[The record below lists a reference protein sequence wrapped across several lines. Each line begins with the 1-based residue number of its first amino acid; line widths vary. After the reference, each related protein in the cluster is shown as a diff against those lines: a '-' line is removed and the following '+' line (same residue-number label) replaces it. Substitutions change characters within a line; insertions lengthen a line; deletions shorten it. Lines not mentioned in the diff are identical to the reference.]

1 MANLIE
7 KIKDKRAPA
16 PETPERRDVPVAHP
30 DPQQGLTG
38 AQVRERADAGWTNAP
53 VDPPG
58 KTVKQIV
65 LSNIFTY
72 FNMLFFL
79 LALCVIAVQQ
89 WLNLT
94 FMGVIIVNTAIGII
108 QEIRSKKTLDKLNI
122 LASPKAVAVRDG
134 RRVTIDTAQ
143 LVRDDIV
150 IFAAGNQIYADAVVA
165 QDSCYV
171 NEALITGESDEIKKN
186 PGDKLLS
193 GSFVVSG
200 MCRAQLTDVGAD
212 SYVSRLTQEAKR
224 AKKPQQSEMM
234 RSLQNLVKWIGI
246 LVIPLGVVMFV
257 KEYVWLGRVVPIA
270 VTSTVG
276 SIIGMIPEGLYL
288 LTSLA
293 LVAGVVRLAQRKTLV
308 HELGCIE
315 TLARVDTLCV
325 DKTGTVTE
333 NKMIVEDICPL
344 CDDRFTLED
353 IRMIMSDYVYA
364 MQADNDTMAA
374 LRRYFTGE
382 KTQDAT
388 ATLPF
393 SSAKKYG
400 GVSFHAEE
408 TYLLGAPD
416 VLLAG
421 RENPY
426 QEQIEGYSAKGCRVL
441 LLGMYDGALSD
452 ETLSADLLPIALI
465 LLSNKIRAEAPE
477 TFGYFASQGVAVK
490 VISGDNPVTVSA
502 VAQQAGIEGAENWVD
517 ARELKTD
524 QDIARAIRR
533 YTISGDNARTVS
545 EVAKRAGIENA
556 DRFVDARTLTT
567 EEAIRDAAG
576 KYTVFGR
583 VTPAQKRSLVQAL
596 KADGHTVAMTGDGVN
611 DVLALKEADCSIAM
625 ASGSDV
631 ACQVSHIVLLD
642 SNFAS
647 MPSVVAEGRRVIN
660 NIERSASLYLVKNI
674 FSFCLAFFTLFA
686 TLPYP
691 FSPAQLTLV
700 SAVTIGIPSFILA
713 MEPNESLVK
722 GKFLRNVLFRALPAA
737 MTDLAMVVGILLF
750 YIAFQLDDT
759 AMITICTGVMGIV
772 GLMMVHRT
780 CQPYNTIRK
789 VMIVVL
795 SVLFVIAYFGF
806 PTLFSL
812 QKLNLQSALILI
824 VFGLLSWPVMKAF
837 CRLND
842 RMRAKFEAWRAG
854 KTAKAA

>member
-1 MANLIE
+1 MAKLIE
-7 KIKDKRAPA
+7 KIKDKRAPE
-16 PETPERRDVPVAHP
+16 PETPARHDIPVVHP
-30 DPQQGLTG
+30 APEQGLTS
-38 AQVRERADAGWTNAP
+38 AQVRERTDAGWTNAP

-94 FMGVIIVNTAIGII
+94 FMGVIIVNTAIGIV
-108 QEIRSKKTLDKLNI
+108 QELRSKKTLDKLSI

-134 RRVTIDTAQ
+134 KRVTVDTAQ

-150 IFAAGNQIYADAVVA
+150 VFAAGNQIYADAVVA
-165 QDSCYV
+165 SESCYV

-200 MCRAQLTDVGAD
+200 LCRAQLTDVGAD

-234 RSLQNLVKWIGI
+234 RALQNLVKWIGVI
-246 LVIPLGVVMFV
+246 VIPLGVVMFI
-257 KEYVWLGRVVPIA
+257 KEFVWLDRAAPIA

-333 NKMIVEDICPL
+333 NKMIVEDVCPL
-344 CDDRFTLED
+344 CDDRFTLDD
-353 IRMIMSDYVYA
+353 IRMIMADYVYA

-400 GVSFHAEE
+400 GVSFHDEE

-426 QEQIEGYSAKGCRVL
+426 QEQIEGYSAKG
-441 LLGMYDGALSD
+441 
-452 ETLSADLLPIALI
+452 LP
-465 LLSNKIRAEAPE
+465 RA
-477 TFGYFASQGVAVK
+477 
-490 VISGDNPVTVSA
+490 
-502 VAQQAGIEGAENWVD
+502 
-517 ARELKTD
+517 
-524 QDIARAIRR
+524 
-533 YTISGDNARTVS
+533 
-545 EVAKRAGIENA
+545 
-556 DRFVDARTLTT
+556 
-567 EEAIRDAAG
+567 AAG
-576 KYTVFGR
+576 HV
-583 VTPAQKRSLVQAL
+583 
-596 KADGHTVAMTGDGVN
+596 
-611 DVLALKEADCSIAM
+611 
-625 ASGSDV
+625 
-631 ACQVSHIVLLD
+631 
-642 SNFAS
+642 
-647 MPSVVAEGRRVIN
+647 
-660 NIERSASLYLVKNI
+660 
-674 FSFCLAFFTLFA
+674 
-686 TLPYP
+686 
-691 FSPAQLTLV
+691 
-700 SAVTIGIPSFILA
+700 
-713 MEPNESLVK
+713 
-722 GKFLRNVLFRALPAA
+722 
-737 MTDLAMVVGILLF
+737 
-750 YIAFQLDDT
+750 
-759 AMITICTGVMGIV
+759 
-772 GLMMVHRT
+772 
-780 CQPYNTIRK
+780 
-789 VMIVVL
+789 
-795 SVLFVIAYFGF
+795 
-806 PTLFSL
+806 
-812 QKLNLQSALILI
+812 
-824 VFGLLSWPVMKAF
+824 
-837 CRLND
+837 
-842 RMRAKFEAWRAG
+842 
-854 KTAKAA
+854 